1 MTCLLDLPSEL
12 LGAIIEHLVIL
23 VGIQNS
29 VTTRTVCRAF
39 DLAILH
45 AICVSQVVDIE
56 DPATPGLAS
65 RIEAK
70 LRGKIFL
77 HKSRLSCGDARAYL
91 RVVSDVNRR
100 LDDLVN
106 DVDSA
111 RRKARHEA
119 VARAVEMIEDGP
131 TSNTIESQNLLS
143 GAIAAGETQVTLGLL
158 EGGTSIQYKACVNR
172 STPYFQSPLHLAA
185 IAGSLDTV
193 KVLLEYRVHGK
204 HTLVETVEQDELTIE
219 HQLSGIPPSPLR
231 LAISYGHTE
240 IFWLLVRPEYRP
252 AVTSKEYSICMRE
265 AAKTGRIDL
274 IDALCKVIG
283 RHWTE
288 IHGLGGELM
297 MTAAR
302 HNRKEVVSMLLE
314 HGISPNLSPP
324 ACRSSV
330 LHLAAS
336 LGHTAVVELLMDEG
350 ASVTFNPNEL
360 VQDCLP
366 IEGAA
371 EGGHT
376 ELVKI
381 LLDRGAD
388 PAPALRSAA
397 QGGNSFLLAYLLQRF
412 PELPGMG
419 GGDVG
424 QQAMFKALVTG
435 NLAIVTRLVEAGVQL
450 DDGTAAVQDGW
461 DDLDYGLPQCSM
473 EMVAKEFPLY
483 LVQHLIMLGARSVDT
498 AGCKEVYEY
507 PIRGILISE
516 RTWQWVGKS

>member
-1 MTCLLDLPSEL
+1 
-12 LGAIIEHLVIL
+12 
-23 VGIQNS
+23 
-29 VTTRTVCRAF
+29 
-39 DLAILH
+39 
-45 AICVSQVVDIE
+45 
-56 DPATPGLAS
+56 
-65 RIEAK
+65 
-70 LRGKIFL
+70 
-77 HKSRLSCGDARAYL
+77 
-91 RVVSDVNRR
+91 
-100 LDDLVN
+100 
-106 DVDSA
+106 
-111 RRKARHEA
+111 
-119 VARAVEMIEDGP
+119 MIETGP

-143 GAIAAGETQVTLGLL
+143 GAIAAGETEVTLRLL
-158 EGGTSIQYKACVNR
+158 KGGTNIQYKASVNG
-172 STPYFQSPLHLAA
+172 STPYFQRPLHLAA
-185 IAGSLDTV
+185 IAGYLDTV
-193 KVLLEYRVHGK
+193 RVLLEYGAPAK
-204 HTLVETVEQDELTIE
+204 HVTVGTVGQDELTIE
-219 HQLSGIPPSPLR
+219 HHLSGIPPTPLR

-240 IFWLLVRPEYRP
+240 IFWLLIRPEHRP

-288 IHGLGGELM
+288 IHDLGVELM
-297 MTAAR
+297 MAATR
-302 HNRKEVVSMLLE
+302 HNQKEVVSMLLN

-324 ACRSSV
+324 AYRSSA

-336 LGHTAVVELLMDEG
+336 LGHTAVVELLMDRG
-350 ASVTFNPNEL
+350 ASLKFNPNEQ

-397 QGGNSFLLAYLLQRF
+397 QGGNPFLLAYLLQRF

-450 DDGTAAVQDGW
+450 DDGTVSVQDGW
-461 DDLDYGLPQCSM
+461 DDMDYGLPQCSM
-473 EMVAKEFPLY
+473 EMVAKEFPMY
-483 LVQHLIMLGARSVDT
+483 LVRHLIRLGARSVDT

-507 PIRGILISE
+507 PIRGIRISE